1 MGVCAC
7 VLYVCS
13 CVRTRQKR
21 PLEVVVGCGSVMQGW
36 DIGIMTMQQG
46 ERSVL
51 CISPEYGYG
60 KYGKPPSIPAN
71 ATLTY
76 DVELLDWTDPPVMSQ
91 MSVAMFGFSLVLG
104 IMAWSGLQS

>member
-1 MGVCAC
+1 MPPPRHHPLASFFSVSR
-7 VLYVCS
+7 CS
-13 CVRTRQKR
+13 VTTRVFIQ
-21 PLEVVVGCGSVMQGW
+21 